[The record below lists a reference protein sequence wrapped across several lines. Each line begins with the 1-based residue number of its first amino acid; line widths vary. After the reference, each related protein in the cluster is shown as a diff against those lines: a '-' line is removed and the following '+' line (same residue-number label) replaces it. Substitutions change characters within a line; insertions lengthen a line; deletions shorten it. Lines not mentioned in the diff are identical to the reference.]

1 MTTHLEPR
9 KTGGATKPMAES
21 VYDRVNDFGSVKI
34 TLASPNDIRSWSFG
48 EVKKPETINY
58 RTYRPERDGLFCERI
73 FGPERD
79 YECACGK
86 YKGTKFKGI
95 ICDRCGVKVT
105 HSRVRRKR
113 MGHINLAAPIVHI
126 WFFKAMPSRL
136 GNLLAMKTSDLEKII
151 YFQDY
156 VVTDPGTT
164 DLEHQQ
170 VLTEDEY
177 RTAFEKYGT
186 AFTAMMGAE
195 SIRELLNQLD
205 LTALSFELR
214 DELGTTKSKQ
224 RQKDLSKRLKI
235 VEQIRGSEN
244 DPAWMVMDVVPVI
257 PPDLRPLVLLESG
270 NFATS
275 DLNDLYRRII
285 NRNNRLKKL
294 MDLNAPEVIIRNEK
308 RMLQQA
314 VDALFDNGRCRRPV
328 LGSSNRPLKSITDM
342 IKGKQGRFRENL
354 LGKRVDY
361 SARSVIVVGP
371 ELKLWQCGLPKKIA
385 LELYQPF
392 IIRKLKE
399 HGLADTIKSAK
410 RMLERRDPEVWDIL
424 EQVIRNHPVLLNRA
438 PTLHRMGI
446 QAFEPVLVE
455 GNAIKI
461 HPLVCTGYNADFDGD
476 QMAVHLPLSV
486 EAQAEATVLMMS
498 IHNIFSPAS
507 GNPIV
512 SPSQD
517 IVMGVYFLTVGHQDK
532 PETDEE
538 KRIAK
543 TKVRSFKDYEEA
555 LLAFGLPHGDS
566 RRISFHDWIDVRV
579 ERFAE
584 VVDDQKKPTVRMP
597 DNRRIQTTIG
607 RLIFNEILPDGM
619 PYYNCALG
627 KKGAARVID
636 DTYARMGKSATID
649 LLDRMKEVGFR
660 YSTVSGLSFAITDLR
675 VPADKQRLLG
685 ETQKKVDRVEKAY
698 HAGAITERERHNQ
711 LLDLW
716 QHCRT
721 EITAKLVE
729 TLRTDRRDP
738 VSGGEVDIITRAGM
752 KYLNPVYLFSD
763 SGARGNTSQMQQ
775 LAGMRGLMAKPSGEI
790 IETPIRSNF
799 REGLSVLEYFSSTH
813 GARKGLADTALKTAD
828 SGYLTRK
835 LCDVA
840 QSVVVIEHDCETP
853 HGVPKRALYKG
864 EEVDVP
870 LREAIRGRTS
880 RQTIIDPITDRVIV
894 QENQLVTD
902 SIALEIERLRIDSVQ
917 VRSALT
923 CDTKRGICARCYG
936 MDLSTGKLV
945 EVGMA
950 VGIIAAQ
957 SIGEPGTQ
965 LTMRTFHTGGV
976 AASAT
981 TENNHKA
988 LNSGRVV
995 LRDCNEVE
1003 VESTE
1008 GGPAMVALKR
1018 NGEVLVFDAKDR
1030 ELEKYKVPYG
1040 AILRVKTNEQIKK
1053 GQVLVEWQ
1061 PHATPILAEKSGT
1074 IRFKDLVEDVTFRI
1088 EKKKGGG
1095 EGAGKEMIVVE
1106 HTGEKHPQITIED
1119 ANGSILDFHHLPAKA
1134 RIEVRDGQSI
1144 KMGEMLAR
1152 QPKDTA
1158 KSADIVGGLPR
1169 VTEIFEARIPKDP
1182 AVMAEIGGLVE
1193 LHSDKRK
1200 GKMTIRVI
1208 SESGLEHDHH
1218 VPQGKHL
1225 LVHTGDRVDAG
1236 DPLTEGPMVPAD
1248 ILRIKGEEP
1257 LYIYMLDE
1265 VQNVYR
1271 AQGVPIS
1278 DKHIEVILRQMLSKV
1293 RVTSPGDTELL
1304 PNDVVDKFVFR
1315 EMNESVTRKF
1325 RVEEPGDTG
1334 LTTGALID
1342 RDEVKEK
1349 NALAEAEGKKSA
1361 KTKKGKPASGKT
1373 LLLGI
1378 TKASLQ
1384 AESFLS
1390 GASFQETTKVL
1401 TEAALRGAVDK
1412 LQGLKE
1418 NVLLG
1423 HLIPAGTGF
1432 EPYAKL
1438 TIRKLVDE
1446 PEGYEGEAEML
1457 AEAAEEAEALGAER
1471 YDPTAPRIATS
1482 VGARSEGDDASA
1494 TESEGG
1500 LATASGTQVLAEEAP
1515 MDDAAAEIIEES
1527 NEQ

>member
-1 MTTHLEPR
+1 MS
-9 KTGGATKPMAES
+9 MSES
-21 VYDRVNDFGSVKI
+21 VYDRVNDIGTVKI
-34 TLASPNDIRSWSFG
+34 TLAGPNDIRSWSFG

-79 YECACGK
+79 FECACGK

-113 MGHINLAAPIVHI
+113 MGHINLAAPVVHI
-126 WFFKAMPSRL
+126 WYFKAMPSRL
-136 GNLLAMKTSDLEKII
+136 GNLLAMKTSDLEKVI

-164 DLEHQQ
+164 DLEFKQM
-170 VLTEDEY
+170 LTEDDY
-177 RTAFEKYGT
+177 RSAVEKYGS

-195 SIRELLNQLD
+195 AVRELLSPMKLD
-205 LTALSFELR
+205 LEELSGQLRNDLFE
-214 DELGTTKSKQ
+214 TKSKQ
-224 RQKDLSKRLKI
+224 KQKDLSKRLKI
-235 VEQIRGSEN
+235 VEQIRNSPN
-244 DPAWMVMDVVPVI
+244 DPTWMVLDVVPVI

-328 LGSSNRPLKSITDM
+328 LGSSNRPLKSLTDM

-410 RMLERRDPEVWDIL
+410 RMLERRDVEVWDIL

-486 EAQAEATVLMMS
+486 EAQAETQVLMMS
-498 IHNIFSPAS
+498 IHNIFSPAN

-517 IVMGVYFLTVGHQDK
+517 IVMGVYFLTVAPKDMPADK
-532 PETDEE
+532 KDI
-538 KRIAK
+538 R
-543 TKVRSFKDYEEA
+543 RFKDYAEA
-555 LLAFGLPHGDS
+555 LLAYDMGQIDL
-566 RRISFHDWIDVRV
+566 HDWIEVRLETFV
-579 ERFAE
+579 EE
-584 VVDDQKKPTVRMP
+584 VMKEKEQPKKMSESHRVV
-597 DNRRIQTTIG
+597 TTLG
-607 RLIFNEILPDGM
+607 RLIFNEILPDSM
-619 PYYNCALG
+619 PFYNCSLG

-636 DTYARMGKSATID
+636 DTFARKGKAATID
-649 LLDRMKEVGFR
+649 LLDRMKEAGFR
-660 YSTVSGLSFAITDLR
+660 YSTVSGLSFGITDLR
-675 VPADKQRLLG
+675 IPAEKQKLIDD
-685 ETQKKVDRVEKAY
+685 TKKKVIRVERQY
-698 HAGAITERERHNQ
+698 DNGAITNTERRNQ
-711 LLDLW
+711 VLELWAKCRNDVSDLLM
-716 QHCRT
+716 
-721 EITAKLVE
+721 E
-729 TLRTDRRDP
+729 TLKNDRRDMVTGKETP
-738 VSGGEVDIITRAGM
+738 LGTKEAPSLIGA
-752 KYLNPVYLFSD
+752 KYLNPVFLFAD
-763 SGARGNTSQMQQ
+763 SGARGNRSQMQQ

-790 IETPIRSNF
+790 IETPIISNF
-799 REGLSVLEYFSSTH
+799 REGLTVLEYFASTH

-840 QSVVVIEHDCETP
+840 QSVTVVENDCGTKA
-853 HGVPKRALYKG
+853 GVPKRAIFKG

-870 LREAIRGRTS
+870 LRDQVRGRTS
-880 RQTIIDPITDRVIV
+880 VATIMDPKTDRVVI
-894 QENQLVTD
+894 EKNQIITD
-902 SIALEIERLRIDSVQ
+902 SIARDIESLGIDSVQ

-923 CDTKRGICARCYG
+923 CDTSRGVCAKCYG
-936 MDLSTGKLV
+936 MDLSTGQPV
-945 EVGMA
+945 EKGMA

-965 LTMRTFHTGGV
+965 LTMRTFHTGGIAV
-976 AASAT
+976 SSISET
-981 TENNHKA
+981 QHKTQ
-988 LNSGRVV
+988 NGGTIEIV
-995 LRDCNEVE
+995 DCNEVQINLPD
-1003 VESTE
+1003 
-1008 GGPAMVALKR
+1008 GGTAWVALKK
-1018 NGEVLVFDAKDR
+1018 NGRIRVNDTKGR
-1030 ELEKYKVPYG
+1030 ELEHHPVPYG
-1040 AILRVKTNEQIKK
+1040 AYLLVRNGDHVKK
-1053 GQVLVEWQ
+1053 GQALVQWDGAKV
-1061 PHATPILAEKSGT
+1061 PVLAEKPG
-1074 IRFKDLVEDVTFRI
+1074 IVKFKDIVLNETVREEKRGEATERI
-1088 EKKKGGG
+1088 
-1095 EGAGKEMIVVE
+1095 ITE
-1106 HTGEKHPQITIED
+1106 HTGERHPQITIVD
-1119 ANGSILDFHHLPAKA
+1119 DKGDILDFHHLPAKA
-1134 RIEVRDGQSI
+1134 RIEVSEGETVYAGQTIAS
-1144 KMGEMLAR
+1144 
-1152 QPKDTA
+1152 QPKEA
-1158 KSADIVGGLPR
+1158 ARSADIVGGLPR
-1169 VTEIFEARIPKDP
+1169 VTEIFEARMPKDP
-1182 AVMAEIGGLVE
+1182 AVLAEITGRVE
-1193 LHSDKRK
+1193 LYSDKRK
-1200 GKMTIRVI
+1200 GKMTIRVVA
-1208 SESGLEHDHH
+1208 EGGEEFDHH

-1225 LVHTGDRVDAG
+1225 RVHAG
-1236 DPLTEGPMVPAD
+1236 DYVVAGEPLTEGPQVPAD
-1248 ILRIKGEEP
+1248 ILNIKGEEA
-1257 LYIYMLDE
+1257 LYVYMLDE

-1271 AQGVPIS
+1271 AQGVVIS

-1293 RVTSPGDTELL
+1293 RISTIGDTEFLPNEVVEKFMLREKNAELTTKLRIENPGDTDL
-1304 PNDVVDKFVFR
+1304 PV
-1315 EMNESVTRKF
+1315 
-1325 RVEEPGDTG
+1325 
-1334 LTTGALID
+1334 GALVSKD
-1342 RDEVKEK
+1342 DVKEA
-1349 NALAEAEGKKSA
+1349 NALAKEKGGKEA
-1361 KTKKGKPASGKT
+1361 KTRKPKAATYKT

-1384 AESFLS
+1384 SESFLS

-1401 TEAALRGAVDK
+1401 TEAALRGATDH
-1412 LQGLKE
+1412 LRGLKE
-1418 NVLLG
+1418 NVILG

-1432 EPYAKL
+1432 ESYQR
-1438 TIRKLVDE
+1438 IRVRKLVDVPAGDE
-1446 PEGYEGEAEML
+1446 TSDEAFL
-1457 AEAAEEAEALGAER
+1457 DEAREEAEDLGA
-1471 YDPTAPRIATS
+1471 
-1482 VGARSEGDDASA
+1482 ARPG
-1494 TESEGG
+1494 
-1500 LATASGTQVLAEEAP
+1500 
-1515 MDDAAAEIIEES
+1515 EES
-1527 NEQ
+1527 TISDSQAFTPFLDVAEAQEAADGGPLIGQEVPASDDEDGPAD